1 MAAITGNGSPSSNSN
16 SSSYSKRS
24 KTNTAIEINNFI
36 SGNMLAIVI
45 NGYSILFFLIEARIP
60 S

>member
-45 NGYSILFFLIEARIP
+45 NGYSILFFFN
-60 S
+60 